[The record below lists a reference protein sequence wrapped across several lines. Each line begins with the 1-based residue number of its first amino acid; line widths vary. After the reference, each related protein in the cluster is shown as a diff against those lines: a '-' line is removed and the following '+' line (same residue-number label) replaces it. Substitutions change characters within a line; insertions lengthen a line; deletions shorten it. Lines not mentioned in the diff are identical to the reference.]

1 MKLIF
6 ENWRKLAEGEVVNLY
21 PKLSA
26 ENVKLIN
33 EAEDEIFKII
43 DNIYRQNYEE
53 IPVEIIESVESVL
66 SEITE
71 TLTK

>member
-6 ENWRKLAEGEVVNLY
+6 ENWRKLSEGEVVNLY

-66 SEITE
+66 GEITE